1 MKIGPSDAV
10 MRRRETWGGIAAEFV
25 QVTRHETT
33 EFSFC
38 APCHLLVVYEQ
49 GQRREGDTRVEG
61 LPPSTRRNLKGK
73 LTFVPAGH
81 EYYER
86 SEPCVLTRVV
96 YFYVQPEMIPT
107 PIERLHRRAALAPR
121 LFFEDATL
129 WDTALKLKRLLGT
142 DNRAYLDALGVVL
155 AHELVRL
162 NVGYE
167 RIEAPARG
175 GLAPWQQRMV
185 TSYIEEHLAEQI
197 SLTTLAQLVH
207 LSPCYFCRAFK
218 QSIGEPPHRYHN
230 NRRIEHAKT
239 LLANRAASVTE
250 IALELGFSETSSLT
264 AAFRR
269 ATGMTPTAYGR
280 GLG

>member
-1 MKIGPSDAV
+1 MLTNSSRANVGAHFPSVRSGPRSSQGAVALSLDRNPVLKSRQHRANYESRSQRDRPMTSRDCAVKIGPPDAV
-10 MRRRETWGGIAAEFV
+10 MRRREIWGGMAAEFV

-49 GQRREGDTRVEG
+49 GQRREGDTLVEG

-107 PIERLHRRAALAPR
+107 PIERLHTHAVLAPR

-155 AHELVRL
+155 THELVRL
-162 NVGYE
+162 DVE
-167 RIEAPARG
+167 CQRIEAPERG
-175 GLAPWQQRMV
+175 GLAPWQQRIV

-197 SLTTLAQLVH
+197 SLARN
-207 LSPCYFCRAFK
+207 SFA
-218 QSIGEPPHRYHN
+218 
-230 NRRIEHAKT
+230 
-239 LLANRAASVTE
+239 
-250 IALELGFSETSSLT
+250 
-264 AAFRR
+264 
-269 ATGMTPTAYGR
+269 
-280 GLG
+280 

>member
-1 MKIGPSDAV
+1 
-10 MRRRETWGGIAAEFV
+10 MRRREIWGGMAAEFV

-49 GQRREGDTRVEG
+49 GQRREGDTLVEG

-107 PIERLHRRAALAPR
+107 PIERLHTHAVLAPR

-155 AHELVRL
+155 THELVRL
-162 NVGYE
+162 DVE
-167 RIEAPARG
+167 CQRIEAPERG
-175 GLAPWQQRMV
+175 GLAPWQQRIV

-197 SLTTLAQLVH
+197 SLARN
-207 LSPCYFCRAFK
+207 SFA
-218 QSIGEPPHRYHN
+218 
-230 NRRIEHAKT
+230 
-239 LLANRAASVTE
+239 
-250 IALELGFSETSSLT
+250 
-264 AAFRR
+264 
-269 ATGMTPTAYGR
+269 
-280 GLG
+280 

>member
-1 MKIGPSDAV
+1 MKIGPPDAV
-10 MRRRETWGGIAAEFV
+10 MRRREIWGGMAAEFV

-49 GQRREGDTRVEG
+49 GRRREGDTLVEG

-107 PIERLHRRAALAPR
+107 PIERLHTHAALAPR

-129 WDTALKLKRLLGT
+129 WGTALKLKRLLGT

-155 AHELVRL
+155 THELARL
-162 NVGYE
+162 NVE
-167 RIEAPARG
+167 CQRVEAPERG
-175 GLAPWQQRMV
+175 GLAPWQQRIV

-197 SLTTLAQLVH
+197 SLATLAQLVR
-207 LSPCYFCRAFK
+207 LSPYYFCRAFK
-218 QSIGEPPHRYHN
+218 QSVGEPPHRYHN

-239 LLANRAASVTE
+239 LLANPAE
-250 IALELGFSETSSLT
+250 IALKLGFSETSSFT
-264 AAFRR
+264 TAFRR
-269 ATGMTPTAYGR
+269 ATGITPTAYCR
-280 GLG
+280 SLD